1 MIDYALLLLIAAL
14 TVQLFIFYRKINAT
28 ERANSLISET
38 HKKWGAEF
46 LLIMT
51 VIQLF
56 IAASLGVAIIVRVD
70 PVLPIPVFSIGIFLY
85 TIANWVTFMAIKN
98 IRFQL

>member
-1 MIDYALLLLIAAL
+1 MIDYALLSLMTVL
-14 TVQLFIFYRKINAT
+14 TVQLFIFYWKIRST
-28 ERANSLISET
+28 ERATALISET

-46 LLIMT
+46 LLMMA
-51 VIQLF
+51 VLQLF
-56 IAASLGVAIIVRVD
+56 ITSSLGYASVLRDA

-85 TIANWVTFMAIKN
+85 TIANWITFMAIKN